1 MSFVKLLF
9 QEHGFDDKLLNMA
22 LLGKPDDMVEAA
34 RYYEFKPGHQDKA
47 VMLYHKVSPS
57 YHKVSVPPSLCLVLL
72 TWSRLHG
79 TMNSSLDIKTRPSC
93 STTRSLLLLSILSAW
108 RSA

>member
-1 MSFVKLLF
+1 MCVTLCL

-47 VMLYHKVSPS
+47 VMLYHKVSVPHLTVDCIFPS
-57 YHKVSVPPSLCLVLL
+57 PIRLFFASVVLVCQWDYL
-72 TWSRLHG
+72 
-79 TMNSSLDIKTRPSC
+79 SSYG
-93 STTRSLLLLSILSAW
+93 
-108 RSA
+108 